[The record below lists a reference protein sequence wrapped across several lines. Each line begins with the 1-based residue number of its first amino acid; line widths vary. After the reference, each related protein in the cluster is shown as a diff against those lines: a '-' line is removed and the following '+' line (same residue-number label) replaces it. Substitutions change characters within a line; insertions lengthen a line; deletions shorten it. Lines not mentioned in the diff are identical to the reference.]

1 MRMAQIETNWKETD
15 VMKTFK
21 KGLVYWAPGA
31 MWCADDVELYQEENE
46 TKPKQQKYF
55 SSSASILSL

>member
-15 VMKTFK
+15 VMKTFQ